1 MTIARRKFLKLAALG
16 ATFTAVSHRAFAQAY
31 PTRPV
36 RLVVPFPAGGTTD
49 ILARILGQYLS
60 ERLGQQVVIE
70 NKPGGGTN
78 IAVQSVVKSPA
89 DGYTLLMTLATNTIN
104 PWLYKSLPFD
114 FKRDIAPVSGLAELP
129 LVLVINNEV
138 PAKTVAEF
146 VAYAK
151 ANPGKITFA
160 SFGVRTVSH
169 LSIELIKS
177 STGIEFVHVPYPGGA
192 PMLTDMISGRIQAGV
207 DALPNSLPHI
217 RGGRVRG
224 LAVLSKAR
232 TPTLPDVPTV
242 GETIAGFEVSPWT
255 GIGAPAGTPA
265 AIIERLNRDI
275 NACFADPV
283 LIKRYADIGA
293 VPLVFTPA
301 QAAAKIASDME
312 KWRKVVQGAGL
323 KPE

>member
-1 MTIARRKFLKLAALG
+1 
-16 ATFTAVSHRAFAQAY
+16 
-31 PTRPV
+31 
-36 RLVVPFPAGGTTD
+36 
-49 ILARILGQYLS
+49 
-60 ERLGQQVVIE
+60 
-70 NKPGGGTN
+70 
-78 IAVQSVVKSPA
+78 
-89 DGYTLLMTLATNTIN
+89 
-104 PWLYKSLPFD
+104 
-114 FKRDIAPVSGLAELP
+114 
-129 LVLVINNEV
+129 
-138 PAKTVAEF
+138 
-146 VAYAK
+146 
-151 ANPGKITFA
+151 
-160 SFGVRTVSH
+160 
-169 LSIELIKS
+169 
-177 STGIEFVHVPYPGGA
+177 
-192 PMLTDMISGRIQAGV
+192 MLTDMISGRIQAGV

-301 QAAAKIASDME
+301 QAVAKIASDTE
-312 KWRKVVQGAGL
+312 KWGKVVKAAGL
-323 KPE
+323 KAE